1 MIRRALFMT
10 VLLAGTVMG
19 SPAWAEDAP
28 AQGQVTPAQ
37 VTIDNFTF
45 SPPVLTVARGTRV
58 TWTNHDDIPHTV
70 TSSQDPA
77 KMRSPVLDTDETYS
91 LTFDKPGTY
100 GFFCSL
106 HPHMQSQVVVR

>member
-1 MIRRALFMT
+1 MIRRTLLLT
-10 VLLAGTVMG
+10 LLLAGPAAG
-19 SPAWAEDAP
+19 SPAWAGDAP
-28 AQGQVTPAQ
+28 PTAE

-45 SPPVLTVARGTRV
+45 TPPVLTVARGTRV

-70 TSSQDPA
+70 TSSQDPG
-77 KMRSPVLDTDETYS
+77 KMHSPVLDTDEKYI